1 MNTSFEKQ
9 YKINIFDVDSEHK
22 CKFSTLADYLW
33 DIVISQSDHL
43 GETEEGFV
51 NNQCIWVLLK
61 YDITIYE
68 YPKFKDTITVDTR
81 VLGTKKFYGYRANSI
96 KNSEGKLIGEVIST
110 AILIDFEKRRPMK
123 ISPEQGEIYGIEG
136 ELSEVPP
143 LDDIKEIENEEF
155 IKDYPVRYS
164 DIDSNGHVNNVRYM
178 EMAMDT
184 LPRYILNEYRLFN
197 IKILFKKE
205 TTDGDTLHISSEI
218 INDTN
223 NEITTIHKITSN
235 NTGKLLTKL
244 QFIWKKKK
252 DRL

>member
-51 NNQCIWVLLK
+51 HNKCIWVLLK

-123 ISPEQGEIYGIEG
+123 ISREQGEIYGIEG

-143 LDDIKEIENEEF
+143 LDDIKEIENKEF

-197 IKILFKKE
+197 IKVLFKKE

-235 NTGKLLTKL
+235 NTGKLITKL

>member
-51 NNQCIWVLLK
+51 HNKCIWVLLK

-123 ISPEQGEIYGIEG
+123 ISREQGEIYGIEG

-197 IKILFKKE
+197 IKVLFKKE